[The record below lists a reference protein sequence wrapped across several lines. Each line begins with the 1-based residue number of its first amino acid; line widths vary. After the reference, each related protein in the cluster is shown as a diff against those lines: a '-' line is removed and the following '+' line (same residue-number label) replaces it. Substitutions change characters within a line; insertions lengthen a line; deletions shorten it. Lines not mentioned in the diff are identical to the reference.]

1 MINKLRRNLIRIA
14 MLSLFL
20 VFLVIV
26 SAINLFNYYGMT
38 TDEADEVLTMLAEN
52 DSAFPAW
59 ESKELQALLAKS
71 PEAFFTC

>member
-1 MINKLRRNLIRIA
+1 MIDKLRRNLIRVA

-26 SAINLFNYYGMT
+26 SAINLFNYHGMT
-38 TDEADEVLTMLAEN
+38 TEADEILTMLAEN

-71 PEAFFTC
+71 P